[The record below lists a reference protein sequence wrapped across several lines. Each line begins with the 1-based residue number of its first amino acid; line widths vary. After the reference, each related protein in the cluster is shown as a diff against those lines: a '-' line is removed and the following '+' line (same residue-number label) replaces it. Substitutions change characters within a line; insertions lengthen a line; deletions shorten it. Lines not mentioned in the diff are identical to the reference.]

1 MAGWLTL
8 TLISAGF
15 PKMTKIALILLFHV
29 LPILSRYQ
37 LPMRV
42 SPQRMKVKS
51 KFIEVTSRHCIF
63 QNLGCVVQERKRKK
77 EVGLRENA
85 EGTKGKILGIL
96 FLGCGLSYVISKA
109 WSAEKGGTLF
119 CSHLK
124 WSTCR
129 INFQHPLQFRLLVF
143 THYTSKHVPS

>member
-1 MAGWLTL
+1 MAEWLTL

-109 WSAEKGGTLF
+109 WSAEEGDTVLLPSQMINLQNKFSTPSPVPLAGLYTL
-119 CSHLK
+119 H
-124 WSTCR
+124 
-129 INFQHPLQFRLLVF
+129 
-143 THYTSKHVPS
+143 